1 MARHQELQLG
11 NKGVAQG
18 SPLVQLQLQGL
29 GPPHHCH
36 AAGGKRGK
44 LSA

>member
-18 SPLVQLQLQGL
+18 SPLVQLQLKGL
-29 GPPHHCH
+29 GPPHHRH
-36 AAGGKRGK
+36 AAGAEKG
-44 LSA
+44 